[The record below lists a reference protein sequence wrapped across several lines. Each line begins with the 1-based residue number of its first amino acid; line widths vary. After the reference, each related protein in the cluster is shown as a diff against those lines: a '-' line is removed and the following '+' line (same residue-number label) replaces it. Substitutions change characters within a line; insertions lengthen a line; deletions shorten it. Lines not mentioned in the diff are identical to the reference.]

1 MSDGTAGNSHVI
13 YGLAGDSSVYMLG
26 SSGAA
31 TQYALSAPLPTGAS
45 ALALALAPN
54 DVARAAPGVAITSDA
69 SASLPSVTRMHL
81 GCYLSTGELNGWLRF
96 VALYPKRLTSFE
108 LQALAAAYS

>member
-1 MSDGTAGNSHVI
+1 M
-13 YGLAGDSSVYMLG
+13 
-26 SSGAA
+26 
-31 TQYALSAPLPTGAS
+31 
-45 ALALALAPN
+45 
-54 DVARAAPGVAITSDA
+54 AITSDA